1 MNFQNAKN
9 YLARSTESHPGSLE
23 ASEQTHQSGSSKNIA
38 LKYSNTKKRTEE
50 LMQTV
55 WFKTEI

>member
-23 ASEQTHQSGSSKNIA
+23 ASEQPHQSGSSKNIA
-38 LKYSNTKKRTEE
+38 LSNMKKRTEE